1 MNYSSIKKIGLLI
14 FLMGLT
20 IACQNQKTGYVD
32 TEELLTEYKEMKDT
46 RERAN
51 LANQE
56 IQGELDLKI
65 KAYQIKEDL
74 FRQNGPT
81 MSRAK
86 QEEKANELRAEVQQ
100 IQQEQQSR
108 LGKLQVDSQ
117 RAIDS
122 VITKVKDKVKAYGE
136 QNGYTYIYG
145 SNDAGSVLYGKE
157 ENDLTKIIL
166 EELNSTY
173 SPDNK

>member
-1 MNYSSIKKIGLLI
+1 MKYMSMKKIILLI
-14 FLMGLT
+14 AVIGLT
-20 IACQNQKTGYVD
+20 VACQEQKTAFVD

-51 LANQE
+51 LENEE

-74 FRQNGPT
+74 FRQNAAT
-81 MSRAK
+81 MTRRK

-122 VITKVKDKVKAYGE
+122 VITKVKDKVKAYGK

-166 EELNSTY
+166 EQLNASYTA
-173 SPDNK
+173 DN